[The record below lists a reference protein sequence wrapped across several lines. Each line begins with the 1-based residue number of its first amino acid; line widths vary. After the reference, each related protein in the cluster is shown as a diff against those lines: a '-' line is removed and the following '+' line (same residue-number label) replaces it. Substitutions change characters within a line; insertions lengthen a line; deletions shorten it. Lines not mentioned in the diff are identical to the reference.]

1 MTLESENLAIDREKR
16 DKFFELAERRTQA
29 VLEKLRV
36 LGNCSNR
43 QAYEYSEADVEK
55 IFDAID
61 EQVRL
66 TKARFEDRKRSFRL
80 R

>member
-1 MTLESENLAIDREKR
+1 MERTKRERFLEI
-16 DKFFELAERRTQA
+16 AERRTQA

-43 QAYEYSEADVEK
+43 QAYEYTEADLEK
-55 IFDAID
+55 IFGAID
-61 EQVRL
+61 EQIAR
-66 TKARFEDRKRSFRL
+66 TRARFEEKKRRSFSL